1 MTTELTM
8 LALSIVLGLVQITIA
23 AQASTRQRGANWNVG
38 PRDEALPPLAGTA
51 GRLDRAMR
59 NFLETF
65 PLFAAAV
72 LIATLAGRHN
82 WMTEWGAV
90 LYFVARVA
98 YVPLYAYG
106 ARPLKRVIQK
116 YVQDPLAEL
125 ILQGKIREGDT
136 VKITADSNGLV
147 INGQAVKQAA

>member
-8 LALSIVLGLVQITIA
+8 LALSIVLGLVQIMIA
-23 AQASTRQRGANWNVG
+23 ANASTRQRGADWNVG
-38 PRDEALPPLAGTA
+38 ARDEVLPPLGGTA

-72 LIATLAGRHN
+72 LIAALAGRHN

-90 LYFVARVA
+90 LYFAARLA
-98 YVPLYAYG
+98 YVPLYAFG
-106 ARPLKRVIQK
+106 VRIVRS
-116 YVQDPLAEL
+116 LAWCVATLGISL
-125 ILQGKIREGDT
+125 ILT
-136 VKITADSNGLV
+136 GL
-147 INGQAVKQAA
+147 I

>member
-23 AQASTRQRGANWNVG
+23 ANASTRQRGADWNVG
-38 PRDEALPPLAGTA
+38 PRDEVLPPLSGTA
-51 GRLDRAMR
+51 GRLDRALS

-72 LIATLAGRHN
+72 LIAALAGRHN

-90 LYFVARVA
+90 LYFAARLA
-98 YVPLYAYG
+98 YVPLYAFG
-106 ARPLKRVIQK
+106 VRIVRS
-116 YVQDPLAEL
+116 LAWCVATL
-125 ILQGKIREGDT
+125 GII
-136 VKITADSNGLV
+136 
-147 INGQAVKQAA
+147 

>member
-8 LALSIVLGLVQITIA
+8 LALSIVLGLVQIMIA
-23 AQASTRQRGANWNVG
+23 ANASTRQRGADWNVG
-38 PRDEALPPLAGTA
+38 SRDEVLPPLGGTA

-72 LIATLAGRHN
+72 LIAALAGRHN
-82 WMTEWGAV
+82 WMTQWGAV
-90 LYFVARVA
+90 LYFAARVA

-106 ARPLKRVIQK
+106 VRIVRSVAWGVATLGII
-116 YVQDPLAEL
+116 L
-125 ILQGKIREGDT
+125 IL
-136 VKITADSNGLV
+136 VGL
-147 INGQAVKQAA
+147 I

>member
-23 AQASTRQRGANWNVG
+23 AQASTRQRGADWNVG

-72 LIATLAGRHN
+72 LIASLAGPAQLDDGVGRDSLFRRPRRLRPPLCLRHP
-82 WMTEWGAV
+82 
-90 LYFVARVA
+90 R
-98 YVPLYAYG
+98 
-106 ARPLKRVIQK
+106 RPL
-116 YVQDPLAEL
+116 AC
-125 ILQGKIREGDT
+125 
-136 VKITADSNGLV
+136 LV
-147 INGQAVKQAA
+147 RRDARRSF

>member
-23 AQASTRQRGANWNVG
+23 ANASTRQRGADWNVG
-38 PRDEALPPLAGTA
+38 PRDEVLPPLSGTA
-51 GRLDRAMR
+51 GRLDRALS

-72 LIATLAGRHN
+72 LIAALAGRHN

-90 LYFVARVA
+90 LYFAARLA
-98 YVPLYAYG
+98 YVPLYAFG
-106 ARPLKRVIQK
+106 VRIVRS
-116 YVQDPLAEL
+116 LAWCVAMLGIIL
-125 ILQGKIREGDT
+125 ILI
-136 VKITADSNGLV
+136 GL
-147 INGQAVKQAA
+147 I

>member
-8 LALSIVLGLVQITIA
+8 LALSIALGLVQITIA
-23 AQASTRQRGANWNVG
+23 AQASTRQRGADWNVG
-38 PRDEALPPLAGTA
+38 PRDETLPPLAGTA

-72 LIATLAGRHN
+72 LIAALAGRHN

-106 ARPLKRVIQK
+106 VRV
-116 YVQDPLAEL
+116 VRSLAWCVATLGIIL
-125 ILQGKIREGDT
+125 ILI
-136 VKITADSNGLV
+136 GL
-147 INGQAVKQAA
+147 I

>member
-8 LALSIVLGLVQITIA
+8 LALSIVLGLVQITMA
-23 AQASTRQRGANWNVG
+23 AQASTRQRGADWNVG
-38 PRDEALPPLAGTA
+38 PRDEVLPPLAGTA

-72 LIATLAGRHN
+72 LIAALAGRHT

-90 LYFVARVA
+90 L
-98 YVPLYAYG
+98 
-106 ARPLKRVIQK
+106 
-116 YVQDPLAEL
+116 
-125 ILQGKIREGDT
+125 
-136 VKITADSNGLV
+136 
-147 INGQAVKQAA
+147 

>member
-1 MTTELTM
+1 
-8 LALSIVLGLVQITIA
+8 
-23 AQASTRQRGANWNVG
+23 
-38 PRDEALPPLAGTA
+38 
-51 GRLDRAMR
+51 MR

-72 LIATLAGRHN
+72 LIAAVAGRHN

-106 ARPLKRVIQK
+106 VRIVRS
-116 YVQDPLAEL
+116 LAWTIATLGIIL
-125 ILQGKIREGDT
+125 IL
-136 VKITADSNGLV
+136 VGL
-147 INGQAVKQAA
+147 I

>member
-8 LALSIVLGLVQITIA
+8 LALSIVLGLVQITMA
-23 AQASTRQRGANWNVG
+23 AQASTRQRGADWNVG
-38 PRDEALPPLAGTA
+38 PRDEALPPLTGTA

-72 LIATLAGRHN
+72 LIASLAGQHN
-82 WMTEWGAV
+82 WMTEWGAI

-106 ARPLKRVIQK
+106 VRV
-116 YVQDPLAEL
+116 VRSLAWSVATLGILL
-125 ILQGKIREGDT
+125 IL
-136 VKITADSNGLV
+136 VGL
-147 INGQAVKQAA
+147 I

>member
-23 AQASTRQRGANWNVG
+23 ANASTRQRGADWNVG
-38 PRDEALPPLAGTA
+38 PRDEVLPPLSGTA
-51 GRLDRAMR
+51 GRLDRALS

-72 LIATLAGRHN
+72 LIAALAGRHN

-90 LYFVARVA
+90 LYFAARVA
-98 YVPLYAYG
+98 YVPLYAFG
-106 ARPLKRVIQK
+106 VRIVRS
-116 YVQDPLAEL
+116 LAWCVATLGIIL
-125 ILQGKIREGDT
+125 ILI
-136 VKITADSNGLV
+136 GL
-147 INGQAVKQAA
+147 I

>member
-1 MTTELTM
+1 MTIELTM

-23 AQASTRQRGANWNVG
+23 ANASTRQRGGDWNVG
-38 PRDEALPPLAGTA
+38 PRDEVLPPLSGTA
-51 GRLDRAMR
+51 GRLDRALS

-72 LIATLAGRHN
+72 LIAALAGRHN

-106 ARPLKRVIQK
+106 VRV
-116 YVQDPLAEL
+116 VRSLAWCVATLGIIL
-125 ILQGKIREGDT
+125 ILI
-136 VKITADSNGLV
+136 GL
-147 INGQAVKQAA
+147 I

>member
-8 LALSIVLGLVQITIA
+8 LALSIALGLVQITIA

-72 LIATLAGRHN
+72 LIAALAGRHN
-82 WMTEWGAV
+82 WMTEWGAI
-90 LYFVARVA
+90 LYFAARVA

-106 ARPLKRVIQK
+106 VRIVRS
-116 YVQDPLAEL
+116 LAWSIATLGIIL
-125 ILQGKIREGDT
+125 IL
-136 VKITADSNGLV
+136 VGL
-147 INGQAVKQAA
+147 I